1 VAQRWDKIVERVI
14 SSEQQGILIQ
24 DLEAIKPFLS
34 LINSQLLNL
43 VSDPPKEKKI
53 TLVYREKL
61 VLHLQDQVQAHI
73 KYQLK

>member
-43 VSDPPKEKKI
+43 VSGPPKEKKI

>member
-43 VSDPPKEKKI
+43 VSDHPKEKKI
-53 TLVYREKL
+53 TLVYQEKL